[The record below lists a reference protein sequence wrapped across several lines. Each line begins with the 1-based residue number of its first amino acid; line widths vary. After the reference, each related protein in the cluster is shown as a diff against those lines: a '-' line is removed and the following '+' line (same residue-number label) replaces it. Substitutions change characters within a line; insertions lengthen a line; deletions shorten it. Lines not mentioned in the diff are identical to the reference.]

1 MDCLLLYFHN
11 LYNPAIVNAQQG
23 QTHCLK
29 KLIKC
34 VEIDCYLKP
43 MKIMKI
49 ILNNGL
55 QVTTIATTTGPLS
68 DVYFPSVIVCSIN
81 QIRKSLFRVSSCHP
95 FSKYRYSIIAH
106 TKTKVNKNYDLRA
119 SKWREQGTSS
129 CSWKLS
135 TPVESSLWIKRW
147 ISFRSPCRIISSSS
161 SGIPVF
167 ICVELCFLLRRKI

>member
-11 LYNPAIVNAQQG
+11 LYNSAIVNAQQG

-43 MKIMKI
+43 MKI

-81 QIRKSLFRVSSCHP
+81 QIRKSLFRVSS
-95 FSKYRYSIIAH
+95 KYCYSVIAH
-106 TKTKVNKNYDLRA
+106 TETKVKKNYDRNYDLRA
-119 SKWREQGTSS
+119 SKWREQGTSN

-147 ISFRSPCRIISSSS
+147 TSFRSLCRIISSSS
-161 SGIPVF
+161 CGIPVF